1 MGDHAH
7 PLGAHLGRFLF
18 YRNRGGEYSQ
28 LAKGW
33 VTPIGVVAA
42 AAKYLG
48 LDGWQAAAIGL
59 AVPVLIEGLALGA
72 GWLDIRLGGARR
84 QMALANVQDPWKV
97 ETLDLLR
104 ALERRSRP
112 SSMPA
117 APELHQLV
125 HGRWHDRRMADDHV

>member
-1 MGDHAH
+1 MGDHGH

-48 LDGWQAAAIGL
+48 LDGWSATLVGL
-59 AVPVLIEGLALGA
+59 AVPVVIESCAWAA

-84 QMALANVQDPWKV
+84 QMRLANLQDPFRV
-97 ETLDLLR
+97 EM
-104 ALERRSRP
+104 LER
-112 SSMPA
+112 A
-117 APELHQLV
+117 AAIERELTALRV
-125 HGRWHDRRMADDHV
+125 WATRTGA

>member
-1 MGDHAH
+1 MSDHGH

-48 LDGWQAAAIGL
+48 LDGWSATLVGL
-59 AVPVLIEGLALGA
+59 AVPLLVESCAFAA
-72 GWLDIRLGGARR
+72 GWLDIRWGGARR
-84 QMALANVQDPWKV
+84 QMALSNVQDPWKV
-97 ETLDLLR
+97 EMQERAASIEREVRALR
-104 ALERRSRP
+104 AWATTPREIVVSPRPRS
-112 SSMPA
+112 
-117 APELHQLV
+117 
-125 HGRWHDRRMADDHV
+125 